1 MKDFDGAYAMLN
13 DSRKMNVKLV
23 AGMYNT
29 IMAGYFRE
37 KKISDG
43 LRVLKQMELD
53 SVKPDPQTY
62 SYLIAHCD
70 CEEDIIKYYEELK
83 CSGITVTKHIFMSLI
98 SAYAACGQFEK
109 AKQALGFERTQ
120 ALGFERTQATWV
132 SIKPK
137 LWVRSK
143 PRQPGFKMPSPPFFP
158 KPIRAFFII
167 INQPNPQKKKKKRIF
182 LLGSFE
188 TQSRTQALGFERTQ
202 SLAWVSIKPKLW
214 VQDA

>member
-23 AGMYNT
+23 AGIYNT

-62 SYLIAHCD
+62 SHLIGYCD
-70 CEEDIIKYYEELK
+70 REEDIIKYCEELK

-98 SAYAACGQFEK
+98 NAYAACGQFEK
-109 AKQALGFERTQ
+109 AKQVLLDEGMPVKRLNELRSALI
-120 ALGFERTQATWV
+120 
-132 SIKPK
+132 S
-137 LWVRSK
+137 
-143 PRQPGFKMPSPPFFP
+143 
-158 KPIRAFFII
+158 
-167 INQPNPQKKKKKRIF
+167 
-182 LLGSFE
+182 
-188 TQSRTQALGFERTQ
+188 
-202 SLAWVSIKPKLW
+202 SLASNGQMADALDTYEEIKQSGGDLEPRAVLSLMASSEQDLRSCDIRVYFSSFSHRSIFILRET
-214 VQDA
+214 